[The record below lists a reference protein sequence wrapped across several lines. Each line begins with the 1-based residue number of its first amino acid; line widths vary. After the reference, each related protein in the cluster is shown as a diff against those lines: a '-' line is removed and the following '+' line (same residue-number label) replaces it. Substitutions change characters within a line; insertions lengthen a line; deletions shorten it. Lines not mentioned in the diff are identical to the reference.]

1 MTTRTTLRSAN
12 GSAIAVMEDEGSR
25 INIRTMGGA
34 FKGHYDKKSDRT
46 YKNTGSY
53 VGTGNQLMT
62 LL

>member
-12 GSAIAVMEDEGSR
+12 GSPIAVTEDEESR

-34 FKGHYDKKSDRT
+34 FKGYYDKKSDRT
-46 YKNTGSY
+46 YKNTGCY